1 VTPAIAATEIDE
13 RVGVGVG
20 VEVGEGEGE
29 GAAAAGTGGGG
40 GVAVVIDVETAD
52 SIVGARV
59 GLDAID
65 AGDAPLLFIATT
77 EKEYEYPGVK
87 PEILA
92 ALI

>member
-1 VTPAIAATEIDE
+1 MIVCNPPGFDLAIYEVIGAPPSFAGAVNISWAVFVPVATTLVM
-13 RVGVGVG
+13 VGAFG
-20 VEVGEGEGE
+20 
-29 GAAAAGTGGGG
+29 
-40 GVAVVIDVETAD
+40 
-52 SIVGARV
+52 IVGARV